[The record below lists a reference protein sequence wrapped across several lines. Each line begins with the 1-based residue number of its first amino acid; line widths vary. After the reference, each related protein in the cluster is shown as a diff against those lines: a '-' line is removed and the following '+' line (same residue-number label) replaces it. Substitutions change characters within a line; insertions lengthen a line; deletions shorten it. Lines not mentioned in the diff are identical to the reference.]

1 VTGKL
6 DTAKE
11 VRTEEQCG
19 DMTEYPKRK

>member
-11 VRTEEQCG
+11 MRIEEQCG
-19 DMTEYPKRK
+19 DVTDYPKRK